1 MSLIEELKK
10 PYNFLSTAIG
20 VLGILF
26 GFWLYYISQERR
38 EPFYLAKES
47 VQIFD
52 SSAASPTIKLTD
64 KAGIT
69 VGENVYVVETS
80 IWNAGK
86 RPIEPSD
93 VRIPLTLNL
102 AGAKRI
108 LDYGVVEQNQ
118 PLISDINLSP
128 VASSQTALSVSFK
141 HLDPGLGA
149 RVKVVYAGHKDPE
162 ITLRGAIVGATIKD
176 GTSLIY
182 KFLPR
187 WLTLF
192 LSAALGWLLSGWS
205 QSLAKRVPKDWPKGR
220 RRFIKASIVLGTIA
234 AILLLLRLL
243 FGFTLPPV

>member
-1 MSLIEELKK
+1 MSLSEELKK
-10 PYNFLSTAIG
+10 PYNLLSTAIG
-20 VLGILF
+20 VFGILL

-52 SSAASPTIKLTD
+52 SSAASPSIELTD
-64 KAGIT
+64 KAGVT
-69 VGENVYVVETS
+69 VRENVYVVETS

-118 PLISDINLSP
+118 PMISEVSLSP
-128 VASSQTALSVSFK
+128 VTGSKTALSISFK

-149 RVKVVYAGHKDPE
+149 RVKVVYAGQKDPE
-162 ITLRGAIVGATIKD
+162 ITLQGAIVGATIKD
-176 GTSLIY
+176 GTSVIY
-182 KFLPR
+182 KYLPQ
-187 WLTLF
+187 WLSLF
-192 LSAALGWLLSGWS
+192 LSATVGWLLSGWS
-205 QSLAKRVPKDWPKGR
+205 KTLAKRVPTDWPKGR
-220 RRFIKASIVLGTIA
+220 RRFIKAAIFLGTIGV
-234 AILLLLRLL
+234 ILLILRLL